1 MGLSNVLFRGFHEVD
16 FHLRI
21 HPQGRD
27 ARTEKAAKAHVFRI
41 RLLLKVCSMGI
52 DPYDFYMHAKPDSNL
67 RPWYGI
73 LFLQPRQATA

>member
-1 MGLSNVLFRGFHEVD
+1 MGLSNILFRGFHEVD

-21 HPQGRD
+21 HSQGRD
-27 ARTEKAAKAHVFRI
+27 ARTEKAAEAHVFRI
-41 RLLLKVCSMGI
+41 RFLLKVCSMGI
-52 DPYDFYMHAKPDSNL
+52 DPGDFYMHAKPDSDL